1 MRKDGHE
8 IILGTMTNSE
18 DFSVLMSVYRNDK
31 PADFK
36 EAVNSIWHRQT
47 LKPAEF
53 VLMVDGPVPEPLDNV
68 ICSLEQ
74 EIPVMR
80 VIRLESNSGLGEA
93 LRIGVEKCSHPIIA
107 RMDSDDIAI
116 HNRFELQYKYLKQH
130 PNVSILGGQIDEFI
144 DNSNNIVS
152 RREVPTASDE
162 LKSYTRARC
171 PFNHMTVMFR
181 RESILEAGNYQSWH
195 YNEDYYLWIRLLE
208 QGYVFANLPDTLVNV
223 RVGTDMYKR
232 RGGWKYFKSEK
243 GLQDYMLR
251 HRLISLPRYL
261 YNTAGRFLMQVVLPN
276 NLRGFLFQKLF
287 RE

>member
-1 MRKDGHE
+1 MIKTE
-8 IILGTMTNSE
+8 Y
-18 DFSVLMSVYRNDK
+18 FSVLMSVYHNDR

-36 EAVNSIWHRQT
+36 EAVNSIWFKQT
-47 LKPAEF
+47 LRPAEF
-53 VLMVDGPVPEPLDNV
+53 VLMVDGPVPEPLNNM
-68 ICSLEQ
+68 IRSLEQ

-80 VIRLESNSGLGEA
+80 VIRLESNYGLGEA
-93 LRIGVEKCSHPIIA
+93 LRIGVEKCTHPIIA
-107 RMDSDDIAI
+107 RMDSDDIALPK
-116 HNRFELQYKYLKQH
+116 RFELQYKYLKLH

-144 DNSNNIVS
+144 DNPDNIVS
-152 RREVPTASDE
+152 RREVPTAFEE
-162 LKSYTRARC
+162 LKSYTLARC

-181 RESILEAGNYQSWH
+181 RKSILEAGNYQSWH

-208 QGYVFANLPDTLVNV
+208 QGYVFANLSDTLVNV

-261 YNTAGRFLMQVVLPN
+261 YNTTGRFVMQVVLPN
-276 NLRGFLFQKLF
+276 NLRGFLFQKIF
-287 RE
+287 RK